1 MSYALSWEAA
11 LAEVTAPGTPH
22 ELTERDFGAYQV
34 PSFKHLPDHLSDI
47 YRAAAETHGDKTF
60 LVYEDTRLSFS
71 EAWAQ
76 AQALAVGLATRYG
89 VVRGDRVALA
99 LRNYPEWIL
108 AFMAATALGAVA
120 VPVNAWWTEEEMAYG
135 LKDSG
140 AKVVVV
146 DDERLVRL
154 PAARQEN
161 PELVVLTVR
170 STAGDSST
178 AAVEDL
184 LAAFAGE
191 PCPAHGGSVDDDAM
205 ILYTS
210 GTTGFPKGAVSTH
223 YAVLSAV
230 LAFESNQA
238 LFARRAPPAPEAP
251 VLDPAMLVSV
261 PLFHVTGSNAIFL
274 TAFRPG
280 RKLVLM
286 YKWNAEEALS
296 LIERERVTSFT
307 GVPTMTWEMLQCEN
321 FDQYDTSSLQSIGG
335 GGAPAPPEQV
345 RQVEA
350 RFKGRPGI
358 GYGLTESNAVG
369 AQNNGDDY
377 LARPRSTGRPPC
389 VVAIEAF
396 DDQGQQCPRGTLGEL
411 WMKGP
416 HLFRGYWNR
425 PEATA
430 EALQDGWFKTGD
442 IGRVDEDGFVT
453 IEDRKKDMVLR
464 GGENVYCAEV
474 EGALY
479 ELPGV
484 SEAIVFGLP
493 HERLGEEVAAVI
505 VATPGATF
513 EAEAVR
519 AKLRES
525 LAHFKVPS
533 QLFFREDPLP
543 RNASGKFLKREV
555 RAALLEAGAVGA

>member
-1 MSYALSWEAA
+1 MSYVLSWETA
-11 LAEVTAPGTPH
+11 LAEVTAEGMPH
-22 ELTERDFGAYQV
+22 ELEPRAFEGYRV
-34 PSFKHLPDHLSDI
+34 PSFKHLPAHLSAI
-47 YRAAAETHGDKTF
+47 YRHAADAHGEKPF
-60 LVYEDTRLSFS
+60 LVYEEERLTFA
-71 EAWAQ
+71 EAWAK
-76 AQALAVGLATRYG
+76 AQALAAALETRFA
-89 VVRGDRVALA
+89 VAPGDRVAIA

-120 VPVNAWWTEEEMAYG
+120 VPMNAWWTAEELAYG
-135 LKDSG
+135 LKDSD

-146 DDERLVRL
+146 DDERLARL
-154 PAARQEN
+154 GPARAQK
-161 PELVVLTVR
+161 PELAVVTVR
-170 STAGDSST
+170 SAEDDAST
-178 AAVEDL
+178 TPLASL
-184 LAAFAGE
+184 LEAFAGQ
-191 PCPAHGGSVDDDAM
+191 PCPAHALSVDDDAM

-223 YAVLSAV
+223 YAVLSAL

-238 LFARRAPPAPEAP
+238 IFARRAPAPPEAP
-251 VLDPAMLVSV
+251 VFDPAMLVSV
-261 PLFHVTGSNAIFL
+261 PLFHVTGCNAIFL

-286 YKWNAEEALS
+286 YKWNAEQALA

-307 GVPTMTWEMLQCEN
+307 GVPTMTWEMLQCPT

-377 LARPRSTGRPPC
+377 LAKPRSTGRCPC

-396 DDQGQQCPRGTLGEL
+396 DDAGQQCPRGELGEL

-430 EALQDGWFKTGD
+430 EVLQNGWFKTGD
-442 IGRVDEDGFVT
+442 IGRVDEEGFVT

-505 VATPGATF
+505 VPTEGAQF

-519 AKLRES
+519 ARLRET

-533 QLFFREDPLP
+533 QFFFQREPLP
-543 RNASGKFLKREV
+543 RNASGKFLKRAV
-555 RAALLEAGAVGA
+555 RDALLAAGAQGA